1 MWKNIVD
8 NSRSSS
14 LTCEWISSNN
24 SYLTYILFAYSAGAT
39 RRSQFFDLKPRSD
52 TCWFTSCSINLQ
64 IFGTKWDIYSVPL
77 QTDGILAFLNL
88 LGNAGVALGAKTWL
102 RIVGD
107 ILLDILYISVAR
119 ACPLSNVTKHIEVS
133 LNNFR
138 DRVKILPLI
147 LSELT
152 WFLPEITRKP

>member
-1 MWKNIVD
+1 MIHAGLLHAVLI
-8 NSRSSS
+8 SRF
-14 LTCEWISSNN
+14 LVLNR
-24 SYLTYILFAYSAGAT
+24 TYIQYCC
-39 RRSQFFDLKPRSD
+39 RRTEF
-52 TCWFTSCSINLQ
+52 
-64 IFGTKWDIYSVPL
+64 
-77 QTDGILAFLNL
+77 LAFINL
-88 LGNAGVALGAKTWL
+88 LGNAGVALGAKTLL

-152 WFLPEITRKP
+152 